1 MFYDQFIKLCDER
14 GEKPTP
20 VAKKLGCSSSNV
32 ALWKKGSVPRT
43 PVLSKIADYFGVT
56 TQYLLFGDTDDPSI
70 KKDTTVF
77 GDVSELSDLQREA
90 WNMLLKMDDDTL
102 RAFITL
108 ARVKLQE

>member
-56 TQYLLFGDTDDPSI
+56 TQYLLFGDEDI
-70 KKDTTVF
+70 KKSPA
-77 GDVSELSDLQREA
+77 VSGEGEMDAELYEIWSTANEEERRDLLGIAR
-90 WNMLLKMDDDTL
+90 MLK
-102 RAFITL
+102 
-108 ARVKLQE
+108 ARRGNK